1 MNPANIQ
8 NSQPKSISGRV
19 SGTNQTDDSRAPN
32 FVAPRESGAQGCKG
46 VVSVAL
52 DTRFRGYD
60 GGVRGYQPLEWYH

>member
-1 MNPANIQ
+1 VVQFKQTTPA
-8 NSQPKSISGRV
+8 PH
-19 SGTNQTDDSRAPN
+19 
-32 FVAPRESGAQGCKG
+32 FVAPAKVGAQGCKR